1 MSANNVAIRGIR
13 RRKSTISEIK
23 IAVFGSEG
31 VGKSA
36 LIVRFLTKRF
46 IGEYDHQTENIY
58 RSELLL
64 DGDPVLLE
72 ILDTCPNKEDPI
84 PTEETINWAD
94 GYMLVYSVTDRSSF
108 DYVRNIR
115 DHLYSLGLGGIPLMI
130 LANKKDLVHMRQ
142 VSCEEGEILVKD
154 SEDSFVEVAASE
166 QVTQITRVFYN
177 LCHSVHTYRRRS
189 KQSLLD
195 RMLGNKNHAKI
206 EGGKK

>member
-1 MSANNVAIRGIR
+1 MSVNNVAIRGIR

-23 IAVFGSEG
+23 IAVLGFAG

-72 ILDTCPNKEDPI
+72 ILDTCHNKEDTV

-94 GYMLVYSVTDRSSF
+94 GYLLVYSVTDRSSF

-115 DHLYSLGLGGIPLMI
+115 DHLYSLGMGGVPLMV

-142 VSCEEGEILVKD
+142 VSYEEGEILVKE
-154 SEDSFVEVAASE
+154 SEDGFTEVAVSE
-166 QVTQITRVFYN
+166 QVTQITQVFYS
-177 LCHSVHTYRRRS
+177 LCQNIYNYRRRS

-195 RMLGNKNHAKI
+195 RMLGNKSHAKTDNA
-206 EGGKK
+206 KK